1 MRKLLYLQQKKIEKK
16 SKKSKKVVDFLATL
30 CYNSSMKVE
39 NKGLNIMTT
48 ATLIHA
54 AFSDEPTVVAEIYI
68 GDWTGEKA
76 LNYVYRATQNIEGS
90 WSKGKTFEFN
100 GQTYE
105 NEDYDDN
112 ITVLAPLKTGK
123 DGNVYGLRSTSMG
136 DRIILGGKTYEVAAV
151 GFKEVA

>member
-1 MRKLLYLQQKKIEKK
+1 
-16 SKKSKKVVDFLATL
+16 
-30 CYNSSMKVE
+30 MKTE
-39 NKGLNIMTT
+39 NKGLNTMTT
-48 ATLIHA
+48 ATLIHS
-54 AFSDEPTVVAEIYI
+54 AFENEPKVVAEIYV

-90 WSKGKTFEFN
+90 WSKGEYYKFN
-100 GQTYE
+100 GEVHE

-112 ITVLAPLKTGK
+112 ITVLAPLIEHK

>member
-1 MRKLLYLQQKKIEKK
+1 MLYLQQKKIEKK
-16 SKKSKKVVDFLATL
+16 SKKSKIVVDFLATL
-30 CYNSSMKVE
+30 WYNSSMKIE
-39 NKGLNIMTT
+39 KETEIMTT

-54 AFSDEPTVVAEIYI
+54 AFSDLPTVVAEIYV

-90 WSKGKTFEFN
+90 WSKGKSFEFN

-112 ITVLAPLKTGK
+112 ITVLVPLKTGK

-136 DRIILGGKTYEVAAV
+136 DRIILGGKIYEVAAV